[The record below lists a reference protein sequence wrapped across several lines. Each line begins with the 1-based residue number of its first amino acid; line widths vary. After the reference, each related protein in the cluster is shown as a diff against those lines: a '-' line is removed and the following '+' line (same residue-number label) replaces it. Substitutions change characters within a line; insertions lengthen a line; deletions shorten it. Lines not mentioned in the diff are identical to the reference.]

1 MNNNEYFFN
10 NFNKYAIEGMNNFN
24 FNQNMNNM
32 ETYPPTEGFEK
43 GNLFPNLYQQYKNY
57 QPAKLIPKNEQQKL
71 FLEYLSLSFAAHE
84 LNLYLDI
91 YPNNSTMIQLFNN
104 YRKQAQSLKE
114 EYENKYG
121 VISIKSESLEQSPF
135 VWVEQPWPWEGMV

>member
-1 MNNNEYFFN
+1 
-10 NFNKYAIEGMNNFN
+10 
-24 FNQNMNNM
+24 
-32 ETYPPTEGFEK
+32 
-43 GNLFPNLYQQYKNY
+43 
-57 QPAKLIPKNEQQKL
+57 
-71 FLEYLSLSFAAHE
+71 
-84 LNLYLDI
+84 
-91 YPNNSTMIQLFNN
+91 MIQLFNN